1 MTVGNA
7 LIIPLTIEEGLAEI
21 HPDLT
26 DGHGGDLRV
35 GVGPQRKTYLN
46 ALNAR
51 IIMRVKV

>member
-7 LIIPLTIEEGLAEI
+7 LIIPLTTEEGLAEI

-26 DGHGGDLRV
+26 DLRV

-51 IIMRVKV
+51 IIMRVNV